1 MRAWL
6 ILYMEKGELAVHP
19 VLPFKG
25 ILDYMTPRQERLDV
39 DIDKQVEDLLAKVGE
54 APGEAE
60 KVRTP
65 SKEIQQLL
73 KRNNDLDLY
82 DILSEKNLA
91 KYIALRDAKA
101 NEKS

>member
-1 MRAWL
+1 
-6 ILYMEKGELAVHP
+6 MEKGELAVHP